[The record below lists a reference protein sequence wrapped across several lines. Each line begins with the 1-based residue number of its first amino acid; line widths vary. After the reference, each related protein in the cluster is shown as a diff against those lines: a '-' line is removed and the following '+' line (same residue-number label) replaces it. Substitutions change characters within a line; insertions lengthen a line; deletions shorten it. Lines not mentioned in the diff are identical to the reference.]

1 MNERL
6 GVAHFLLTF
15 VFYYAT
21 FFPMHMAGLQ
31 GQIRRVYDPYQYDYL
46 KPLASMN
53 AFITW
58 AAIGLALAQL
68 LFLWNFFS
76 STRRGAKAAAN
87 PWEASSL
94 EWSEPEPETEGGT
107 S

>member
-1 MNERL
+1 MPHL
-6 GVAHFLLTF
+6 V
-15 VFYYAT
+15 YA
-21 FFPMHMAGLQ
+21 PL
-31 GQIRRVYDPYQYDYL
+31 RRPV
-46 KPLASMN
+46 
-53 AFITW
+53 
-58 AAIGLALAQL
+58 AIGLALAQL